1 MRICYQTLTTD
12 RLILRRPLFSDAAD
26 VFRCLSDEGVCRYI
40 DVDRHRTLA
49 DSESFLKRLI
59 QEDRAGI
66 GTEWMIEEKNGKRVI
81 GIIHLSSLSEDFA
94 YIGYFIEKRRW
105 GNGFATEALAALKT
119 YVFSQEKFSRLYALC
134 LPDNKASLCVLEKR
148 ESAGAENI
156 TEKRFTAMRQK
167 KFSPEKT
174 DRFC

>member
-1 MRICYQTLTTD
+1 MRICYRTLTTD

-134 LPDNKASLCVLEKR
+134 LPDNKASLCVLEKCGF
-148 ESAGAENI
+148 SF
-156 TEKRFTAMRQK
+156 EKKGECRGGKHHGKEIYRYEAK
-167 KFSPEKT
+167 KIQP
-174 DRFC
+174 